1 MKKYFVCLGAALTS
15 MLTLTNCNRE
25 EIPSPNGY
33 EGTIP
38 FSITAGTPE
47 VKTVNDGAFGTD
59 WAAGDGVNLFYS
71 ETGKT
76 SYLTAG
82 KFSIAEADLETRT
95 FRGLLA
101 SELAEDASY
110 DWYVVYPYNVANA
123 TPTKTT
129 VTVGSA
135 ADAVQTQ
142 TGDGSLAHIAGECY
156 PVCGSAKG
164 VASAAS
170 PSIFM
175 KHLTSLVEVEV
186 TNAAAAPLTVS
197 EIELVAEEAIVG
209 EFYAD
214 ITKDVPTYSAVSA
227 AKVSSSA
234 KLNVAGA
241 SALAQGASAKYY
253 LAVKPFTAPAGS
265 VIKVLVNGTERFIEM
280 PKDVVF
286 SPGLKKTIKF
296 EYDLVLAPDVTASK
310 VAFSGCDIE
319 WTSDGLAQSFNIYVN
334 GQLFKEGLSA
344 ETLSY
349 HVTGLRTG
357 VENTIEVEAVADEKA
372 RGEVK
377 VTTKGVYEY
386 EKSTGTSFLCIGWDA
401 PSRTELHGKTQ
412 IYQIQVFADENMSK
426 KVYDFV
432 PMPGGNNTND
442 YLFGNGSYYGYT
454 QQHQGPDG
462 ITSANY
468 LTPTRVSVGGFYPN
482 TTYYVRVKMLA
493 SYKQSVTN
501 SNGTKEISMTNPF
514 GETEWSELVPMSTD
528 AVHVPAAN
536 EIIYGGFNDMCV
548 QTDFLNNCLGAKN
561 ATSGS
566 AIAWDKRPEQFFQF
580 YVNNHNWHQASTF
593 GLASGGKRI
602 DGSTTLVGYSN
613 CAIHTGNAVGKGN
626 TYIGDMAGWIWTA
639 WSRPLMGA
647 YALDGT
653 STFVATPALTSDKLS
668 AEGTDCVLTFKAS
681 YKTRITD
688 SYGADTDVLSVQVWR
703 ASSSSYDVITTY
715 KTAALVPFDVEK
727 DTAKEVLNDYG
738 RNTFKLDITLH
749 PGDNVE
755 FVAKRSGSI
764 ILDDILVV
772 TK

>member
-1 MKKYFVCLGAALTS
+1 MKKYLVCLGAALTS

-71 ETGKT
+71 EAGKT

-110 DWYVVYPYNVANA
+110 DWYVVYPYNAANG
-123 TPTKTT
+123 TPTKAT

-156 PVCGSAKG
+156 PVCGSAKR
-164 VASAAS
+164 VASAVS
-170 PSIFM
+170 PSISM
-175 KHLTSLVEVEV
+175 KHLTSLVEIEV
-186 TNAAAAPLTVS
+186 TNAAATPLTVS

-209 EFYAD
+209 EFSAD

-227 AKVSSSA
+227 AKVSTSA
-234 KLNVAGA
+234 KLNVTGA
-241 SALAQGASAKYY
+241 SELAKGASAKYY
-253 LAVKPFTAPAGS
+253 LAVKPFTAAAGS
-265 VIKVLVNGTERFIEM
+265 LIKVLVNGIERFVEM

-296 EYDLVLAPDVTASK
+296 EYDLVLAPEVTASK

-334 GQLFKEGLSA
+334 GELFKEGLSA
-344 ETLSY
+344 ETLKY
-349 HVTGLRTG
+349 HVTGLKTG

-372 RGEVK
+372 KGEVK

-401 PSRTELHGKTQ
+401 PIREEMHGTTQ
-412 IYQIQVFADENMSK
+412 AYQIQVFADENMST

-432 PMPGGNNTND
+432 PEPGGNNTQAQ
-442 YLFGNGSYYGYT
+442 LFGNGSYYGYT
-454 QQHQGPDG
+454 RKVQDG
-462 ITSANY
+462 VTNCTNY
-468 LTPTRVSVGGFYPN
+468 LTPLRVSVGGFYPN
-482 TTYYVRVKMLA
+482 TTYYVRVRTLA
-493 SYKQSVTN
+493 SFTQAN
-501 SNGTKEISMTNPF
+501 SKVLAHPWGDS
-514 GETEWSELVPMSTD
+514 EWSELVPMTTD
-528 AVHVPAAN
+528 AVHVLAAN
-536 EIIYGGFNDMCV
+536 EIIYGGFNELCV
-548 QTDFLNNCLGAKN
+548 QTDYPNNCLGAINKDKG
-561 ATSGS
+561 T
-566 AIAWDKRPEQFFQF
+566 AIAWDKRPAQLF
-580 YVNNHNWHQASTF
+580 YFYHNNQWQHQADTYK
-593 GLASGGKRI
+593 LASSGKKM
-602 DGSTTLVGYSN
+602 DGATGCL
-613 CAIHTGNAVGKGN
+613 TGNAKGTGN
-626 TYIGDMAGWIWTA
+626 AYIGDMEGWDWK
-639 WSRPLMGA
+639 SNCRPAMGS
-647 YALDGT
+647 LGLEGDGA
-653 STFVATPALTSDKLS
+653 FVATPALTTNKLS
-668 AEGTDCVLTFKAS
+668 EDGTDCTLTFKAGI
-681 YKTRITD
+681 RIRISD
-688 SYGADTDVLSVQVWR
+688 SYTDTADALLVNVWR
-703 ASSSSYDVITTY
+703 AS
-715 KTAALVPFDVEK
+715 TAAYQTIKTLKVADLLPFDVA
-727 DTAKEVLNDYG
+727 TATTTEVYNDFV
-738 RNTFKLDITLH
+738 RNNISCDMKLY
-749 PGDNVE
+749 PGDCVE
-755 FVAKRSGSI
+755 LVSKCGTAPSPSTI
-764 ILDDILVV
+764 VVDEILVV